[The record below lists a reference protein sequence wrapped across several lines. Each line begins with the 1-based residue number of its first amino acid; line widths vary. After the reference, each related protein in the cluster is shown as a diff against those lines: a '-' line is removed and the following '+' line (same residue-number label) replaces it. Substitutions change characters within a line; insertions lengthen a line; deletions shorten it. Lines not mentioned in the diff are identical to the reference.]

1 MNKRSIPV
9 ALLGMSFLYLGACNS
24 GEGFKTTKDGLEYRI
39 VKDNPGDQHPAIG
52 DLVEMHIITRVGDS
66 VLFDSRKLN
75 NDQPVQFPLSEPAF
89 RGDVSEGFTLLT
101 PGDSAVFRVSLDS
114 IRKTGAQLL
123 PWMKP
128 EDKFQYEVVLVSVKS
143 QEQAMQEMQE
153 QAARQKEVDDQL
165 LQEYFTQNGI
175 NPSKTESG
183 LYYQIVK
190 EGSGSTATP
199 GQQVTVNYTGR
210 TLDGNVFDSNVDPA
224 FNHVEPF
231 TFPLGQG
238 AVIPGWDEGVAL
250 LKKGSKAKL
259 FIPSPLAYGPASPGP
274 EIPANSILVFDVE
287 VTDIKSVANQ

>member
-1 MNKRSIPV
+1 
-9 ALLGMSFLYLGACNS
+9 
-24 GEGFKTTKDGLEYRI
+24 
-39 VKDNPGDQHPAIG
+39 
-52 DLVEMHIITRVGDS
+52 
-66 VLFDSRKLN
+66 
-75 NDQPVQFPLSEPAF
+75 
-89 RGDVSEGFTLLT
+89 
-101 PGDSAVFRVSLDS
+101 
-114 IRKTGAQLL
+114 
-123 PWMKP
+123 
-128 EDKFQYEVVLVSVKS
+128 VKS

-165 LQEYFTQNGI
+165 LQEYFAQNGI